1 MTISLLFPGCVLAPA
16 IALVISS
23 QDPVR
28 TDVTPPHPDDFVVTN
43 HSLALYES
51 DGGGC
56 KKFDLRNVDANPS
69 SKQSIT
75 IVWQGVTGE
84 PDPVS
89 GCEIWPGQ
97 HVIRECFIKR
107 IIVTETNRQLGSSTH
122 RMSRITQ

>member
-43 HSLALYES
+43 SMLAIYES

-56 KKFDLRNVDANPS
+56 KKFDLRNVDASPS

-75 IVWQGVTGE
+75 VVYEGVNGE

-89 GCEIWPGQ
+89 GCAIFPGQ

-107 IIVTETNRQLGSSTH
+107 IIVTEMNPLLGSSTH